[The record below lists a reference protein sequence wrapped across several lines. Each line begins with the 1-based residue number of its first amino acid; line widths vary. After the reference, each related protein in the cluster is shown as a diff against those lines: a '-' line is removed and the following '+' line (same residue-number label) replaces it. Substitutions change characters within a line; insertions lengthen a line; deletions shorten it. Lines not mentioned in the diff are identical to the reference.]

1 MRWNAGVVARL
12 VFAEVAVNPWLEC
25 NEAGMKPM
33 KGERCNQMSER
44 CNRCQIS
51 VTKTKRKK
59 FLTIFRNFFG
69 LRENYK
75 RLNLQHCKS
84 ADLTKNNGRILL
96 LSLFRYSKNDLVTLL

>member
-33 KGERCNQMSER
+33 KGERCNQMGER

-75 RLNLQHCKS
+75 KAEFATLQKCRLDK
-84 ADLTKNNGRILL
+84 I
-96 LSLFRYSKNDLVTLL
+96 